1 MKAYGKAMKKALA
14 LSCLLALL
22 LSLSPCAFAEG
33 EIVVD
38 TDKTVSDA
46 QVYTGDLSITDTGSI
61 TFQPAPGPIHVSG
74 SLSNA
79 GSINSAKFVYA
90 ENELNNSGSISLDG
104 KAVTISANGTLENSG
119 SITAEGE
126 DVTVYGGDSIVN
138 QEGGSIGLNGT
149 GVIIH
154 AGDTLENSGSITA
167 GGENVSVYGDSIVN
181 QEGGSI
187 EISASKVANVIPSKL
202 ENHGTVSVTGSAVD
216 FTDNVENYNTITI
229 TKGGATKT
237 YYGVNYV
244 DENGGVTTALNDW
257 ENGEAGSTV
266 NLKLKDNS
274 ETREGYNFFWQV
286 GNDKYQAG
294 SMLDFVVSGVTNIKA
309 LWDKIAAPAGSATV
323 AELFEKQIDARVFDA
338 ERNELQQGEDYDCVF
353 YTSLGRR
360 VVQFTPEQLEAMEAG
375 AHLFYILDENDA
387 EWEYT
392 IVKG

>member
-33 EIVVD
+33 VTVVD
-38 TDKTVSDA
+38 TAETVIDKFCN
-46 QVYTGDLSITDTGSI
+46 GDLSITDTGSI
-61 TFQPAPGPIHVSG
+61 TFQPDPGDIYVDG

-79 GSINSAKFVYA
+79 GSINSAEVVHA
-90 ENELNNSGSISLDG
+90 DNELNNSGSISLDG
-104 KAVTISANGTLENSG
+104 KVVTISANGTLENSG

-138 QEGGSIGLNGT
+138 QKGGSISLSGT
-149 GVIIH
+149 DYADIWANV
-154 AGDTLENSGSITA
+154 TLENSGSITA

-187 EISASKVANVIPSKL
+187 EISSAGRAAVAPDKL
-202 ENHGTVSVTGSAVD
+202 ENHGTVSVKGLNVGFTG
-216 FTDNVENYNTITI
+216 NVENYDTITI
-229 TKGGATKT
+229 TENGATKT

-294 SMLDFVVSGVTNIKA
+294 SVLDFVVSGVTNIKA

-323 AELFEKQIDARVFDA
+323 AELFEKQIEARVFDA

-360 VVQFTPEQLEAMEAG
+360 VVQFTSEQLEAMEAG

>member
-33 EIVVD
+33 VTVVD
-38 TDKTVSDA
+38 TAETVIDKFCN
-46 QVYTGDLSITDTGSI
+46 GDLSITDTGSI
-61 TFQPAPGPIHVSG
+61 TFQPDPGDIYVDG

-79 GSINSAKFVYA
+79 GSINSAEFVYA
-90 ENELNNSGSISLDG
+90 ENELNNSGSIS
-104 KAVTISANGTLENSG
+104 
-119 SITAEGE
+119 
-126 DVTVYGGDSIVN
+126 
-138 QEGGSIGLNGT
+138 LNGT

-167 GGENVSVYGDSIVN
+167 EGKNVSVLGDSIVN

-187 EISASKVANVIPSKL
+187 EISASNTAAVIPGKL
-202 ENHGTVSVTGSAVD
+202 ENHGTVSVTGSAVV
-216 FTDNVENYNTITI
+216 FHDNVENYNTITV
-229 TKGGATKT
+229 KENGATKT

-323 AELFEKQIDARVFDA
+323 VELFEKQIDARVFDA

-360 VVQFTPEQLEAMEAG
+360 VVQFTSEQLEAMEAG
-375 AHLFYILDENDA
+375 AHLFYILDENDV